1 MSSLQLNI
9 RWNRYE
15 TALLVEAYEKVSQKV
30 ISRKDAVAQLSKQLR
45 NGSAAMGLNIS
56 DTFRNEN
63 GISMQM
69 TVIKNILTNSDSS
82 FGSSSKVFLEVCN
95 LYLNDKQSY
104 GQILERA
111 KKMYPSNN
119 ADRLK
124 TYAPVDEEEV
134 QVIADPLT
142 NSDKK
147 KSYIRNVYNKISN
160 KIKIGFST
168 QSKPSSQEESYS
180 TMVEASYEVGSS
192 YPTID
197 TDESIEDKS
206 ANTITEDEIAVI
218 SMNQSILQKNY
229 IVDVFRGKFR
239 NGMKMGSSLA
249 IRKFRRY
256 YQQVSGISIDEIS
269 DNIITSTVERC
280 AVVYNNIAYLPEL
293 MLPEQLSNTILG
305 YVQEQFLNGREY
317 IFYSKLYDHFQQK
330 LLDSQI
336 IDADMLRLYLEHEN
350 KNGWFFQEDFFT
362 TQRDMKINTE
372 RIVLKFM
379 KETNNVVTEEDI
391 IRALP
396 QLPKEDVLQSFRF
409 NGDILISTG
418 RGQGKIHIDHFQI
431 TEDDL
436 AKIKSVLYNEIRRTS
451 FMLWPELLQTIR
463 GIAPNVLD
471 YNEQFNE
478 LGIRK
483 VLSIKLS
490 EWFYFN
496 NNIISLPGQQISS
509 KDVLIN
515 FAKTN
520 EEYTLDDA
528 KEICESMQTNINAN
542 MDLFLMENIRIDA
555 DHFVSKHK
563 IRFDV
568 TAIDKV
574 IAGYCPNEYIPI
586 KDIQNFSLF
595 PSCGYSWNQLLLE
608 SYVFSCSKLFKLEHN
623 IFGSTQALGA
633 IVKKTSPLEYDDV
646 MAEILA
652 QSDTVLKATDALN
665 FFVEK
670 GLIGRRR
677 LGNVNEI
684 LKKAHSIRK
693 DKTTK

>member
-1 MSSLQLNI
+1 MSSLQPNI

-45 NGSAAMGLNIS
+45 NGSAAMGLSIS

-124 TYAPVDEEEV
+124 TYAPVDEEEA

-180 TMVEASYEVGSS
+180 TMVEASCEVGSS

-197 TDESIEDKS
+197 TDESIEDES

-293 MLPEQLSNTILG
+293 MLPDQLSNTILG

-350 KNGWFFQEDFFT
+350 KYGWFFQEDFFT
-362 TQRDMKINTE
+362 TQRDMKIYSRNVFAWLNRADKQE
-372 RIVLKFM
+372 IFFM
-379 KETNNVVTEEDI
+379 
-391 IRALP
+391 
-396 QLPKEDVLQSFRF
+396 
-409 NGDILISTG
+409 
-418 RGQGKIHIDHFQI
+418 
-431 TEDDL
+431 
-436 AKIKSVLYNEIRRTS
+436 
-451 FMLWPELLQTIR
+451 
-463 GIAPNVLD
+463 
-471 YNEQFNE
+471 
-478 LGIRK
+478 
-483 VLSIKLS
+483 
-490 EWFYFN
+490 
-496 NNIISLPGQQISS
+496 
-509 KDVLIN
+509 
-515 FAKTN
+515 
-520 EEYTLDDA
+520 
-528 KEICESMQTNINAN
+528 
-542 MDLFLMENIRIDA
+542 
-555 DHFVSKHK
+555 
-563 IRFDV
+563 
-568 TAIDKV
+568 
-574 IAGYCPNEYIPI
+574 
-586 KDIQNFSLF
+586 
-595 PSCGYSWNQLLLE
+595 
-608 SYVFSCSKLFKLEHN
+608 
-623 IFGSTQALGA
+623 
-633 IVKKTSPLEYDDV
+633 
-646 MAEILA
+646 
-652 QSDTVLKATDALN
+652 
-665 FFVEK
+665 
-670 GLIGRRR
+670 
-677 LGNVNEI
+677 
-684 LKKAHSIRK
+684 
-693 DKTTK
+693 